1 MKLFEEKLKTSS
13 MMQNLMKARRQKAFP
28 IQLNGCV
35 DTQICHM
42 MHLLGEDYPLKLIV
56 TYSEER
62 AQKLYEDYRFYDREV
77 LYYPPKDVLFY
88 SADVHGAATQNQ
100 RLEVIKEVLQKGS
113 ATVVTTIDG
122 GLDRLLALSE
132 IRNYVVV
139 LKRGQELDLSLFSQQ
154 LVDLGYESEAMVE
167 RPGQFAVRGGIL
179 DVFPIGEESPYR
191 VELWGDEIDTI
202 RSFDVESQRSIEQLE
217 ELTIFPATELP
228 LSQEKLRQGQLAIEE
243 EYDVL
248 LSQYRAEQKNKEAY
262 NLKHAVSGVLEAL
275 STYRTEAG
283 IDSFITYFYE
293 NTVSLLDYFSG
304 EQAAVFYEEP
314 TWIKE
319 TIQAREKEFQESMQ
333 GRLQAGHILPGQ
345 MDVFWEEEVIREK
358 MRKNQAYYFS
368 KIGYEDPD
376 FSADYIQEVHCQ
388 RTNTYQNHFELLVAD
403 MKKWQKDGYRILLL
417 SASSTRAKRLAKEL
431 EDEGL
436 NAYFIEEMQDEVQE
450 GQICVTTGNLSC
462 GFVYIEEKVAILSE
476 DDVIRK
482 KAKKRR
488 TQPRYKGEVIK
499 NFDDLSVGD
508 YVVHEDR
515 GVGIYRGIVQREM
528 DDIIKD
534 YISIEYAGGDMYYIN
549 VAQMEKVQRYAGSD
563 ARKPKLNKLGSK
575 EWEKTK
581 SRVRGQVGALAKE
594 LVQLYAIRQ
603 QKQGFACDKD
613 TVWQAE
619 FEELFP
625 YEETE
630 DQLKA
635 IAETKADMESPRIM
649 DRLICGDVGYGKTE
663 VALRAAFKA
672 VNNSKQVVYLVPT
685 TVLAQQHY
693 ETFTQRMKNYPITV
707 KMLSRFCT
715 QKEQKETLE
724 GLRKGEVDIVI
735 GTHRVFSKD
744 VHYKDLGLLIVDE
757 EQRFGVAH
765 KERIKQMKKDV
776 DVLTLTATP
785 IPRTLHMSL
794 SGIRDMSLL
803 NEAPVNRHAIQTYV
817 MEYNEEMVKEAIKR
831 EIARGGQVYYV
842 FNRVK
847 NIEEMAATIQRLV
860 PGARVAYGHGQMSE
874 HELERVMMDFVSG
887 QIDVLVATTII
898 ETGIDIPNVNTIII
912 HDADNFGLA
921 QLYQLR
927 GRVGRS
933 DRRAFAFLLYRRDKM
948 IQETA
953 QKRLAAIREFT
964 DLGSG
969 FKIAMRDLEIR
980 GAGNVLG
987 EDQSGHMEAVGYD
1000 LYCKML
1006 NEAICEMKGENV
1018 RPAVDT
1024 VMDVE
1029 LTAYIPANYVRNEF
1043 QKLELYKRIAGVQ
1056 TQDDKEDMVDEL
1068 IDRYGE
1074 LPEAAQNLLEIALL
1088 KNTASLYYITRVR
1101 QNGNQI
1107 RISVKSDAPVQIE
1120 KMDEMLRN
1128 YRGQMRFLQEKEPV
1142 FQYEQKQLKKN
1153 EILPMLWQLVEEIG
1167 ALMEREV

>member
-1 MKLFEEKLKTSS
+1 MKLFEETLKASV
-13 MMQNLMKARRQKAFP
+13 MMCELQKAEAEKAFP

-42 MHLLGEDYPLKLIV
+42 MHLLGESYPLKLIV

-62 AQKLYEDYRFYDREV
+62 ARKLYDDYRFYDREV

-100 RLEVIKEVLQKGS
+100 RLEVIKEILLKGS

-122 GLDRLLALSE
+122 GLDRLLPISQMAS
-132 IRNYVVV
+132 YVLT
-139 LKRGQELDLSLFSQQ
+139 LKTEQELNLSAFAER

-167 RPGQFAVRGGIL
+167 KPGQFAVRGGIL
-179 DVFPIGEESPYR
+179 DVFPIGEDSPYR

-202 RSFDVESQRSIEQLE
+202 RSFDVESQRSIEQMDGITL
-217 ELTIFPATELP
+217 FPATELP
-228 LSQEKLRQGQLAIEE
+228 LSRERLAAGQLAIEE
-243 EYDVL
+243 DYDIL
-248 LSQYRAEQKNKEAY
+248 FSRYQAEQKNKEAY
-262 NLKHAVSGVLEAL
+262 NLKHAISQVLEAL

-283 IDSFITYFYE
+283 IDSFITYFYDD
-293 NTVSLLDYFSG
+293 TVSLLDYFTG
-304 EQAAVFYEEP
+304 EHAAVFYEEP
-314 TWIKE
+314 SWLKE
-319 TIQAREKEFQESMQ
+319 TMEASEKEFHTSME
-333 GRLQAGHILPGQ
+333 GRLAAGHILPGQ
-345 MDVFWEEEVIREK
+345 MEVFFDEDVIRRK
-358 MRKNQAYYFS
+358 MRTGQTYYFS
-368 KIGYEDPD
+368 KIGYESPD
-376 FSADYIQEVHCQ
+376 FPPEYIQEVHCQ
-388 RTNTYQNHFELLVAD
+388 RTNTYQNHFEILVGD
-403 MKKWQKDGYRILLL
+403 MKKWQKEGYRILLL

-431 EDEGL
+431 EEEGV
-436 NAYFIEEMQDEVQE
+436 NAYFTEEMSDEVKE
-450 GQICVTTGNLSC
+450 GHTCVTTGNLSC
-462 GFVYIEEKVAILSE
+462 GFTYIDEKLAILSE
-476 DDVIRK
+476 DDVIK
-482 KAKKRR
+482 KRAKKRR
-488 TQPRYKGEVIK
+488 SKPRYKGEVIK

-515 GVGIYRGIVQREM
+515 GVGIYRGIVQREI

-549 VAQMEKVQRYAGSD
+549 VSQMEKVQRYAGSD

-581 SRVRGQVGALAKE
+581 SRVRGQVGALARE

-613 TVWQAE
+613 TVWQTE
-619 FEELFP
+619 FEEMFP

-635 IAETKADMESPRIM
+635 IAETKADMESTRIM

-685 TVLAQQHY
+685 TVLAQQHF
-693 ETFTQRMKNYPITV
+693 ETFTHRMKDYPVTI

-715 QKEQKETLE
+715 PKEQKETLE

-735 GTHRVFSKD
+735 GTHRVFSRD
-744 VHYKDLGLLIVDE
+744 VQYKNLGLLIIDE

-847 NIEEMAATIQRLV
+847 NIEEMAMTIQRLV

-874 HELERVMMDFVSG
+874 HELERVMMDFISG
-887 QIDVLVATTII
+887 QVDVLVSTTII

-933 DRRAFAFLLYRRDKM
+933 DRRAFAFLMYRRDKM
-948 IQETA
+948 IHETA
-953 QKRLAAIREFT
+953 QKRLEAIREFT

-987 EDQSGHMEAVGYD
+987 EDQSGHLEAVGYD

-1006 NEAICEMKGENV
+1006 NEAICEMRGEV
-1018 RPAVDT
+1018 AKLSIDT
-1024 VMDVE
+1024 VVDVE

-1043 QKLELYKRIAGVQ
+1043 QKLELYKRIAAIE
-1056 TQDDKEDMVDEL
+1056 TRDDKEDMVDEL

-1074 LPEAAQNLLEIALL
+1074 LPQAAENLLEIALL
-1088 KNTASLYYITRVR
+1088 KNTASAYYITRIR
-1101 QNGNQI
+1101 QVEGSVS
-1107 RISVKSDAPVQIE
+1107 ISVNAKAPVKVE
-1120 KMDEMLRN
+1120 ELDGMLKEYKGR
-1128 YRGQMRFLQEKEPV
+1128 MRFVQEKEPV
-1142 FQYEQKQLKKN
+1142 FRYQTGHLKKKD
-1153 EILPMLWQLVEEIG
+1153 IMPVLWQVVERIG
-1167 ALMEREV
+1167 SLMENQ